1 MEVYKY
7 VVWVE
12 RNDYYFN
19 TYKEAQ
25 AHYEEYLSKGYDDVE
40 LIKLKEE
47 VNEGYKKGT
56 LLQEYFLNPHFKPT
70 EEEQKELEEFFTEIG
85 GKEWKLN

>member
-25 AHYEEYLSKGYDDVE
+25 EHYEEYLSKGYDDVE
-40 LIKLKEE
+40 LIKLEE
-47 VNEGYKKGT
+47 KA
-56 LLQEYFLNPHFKPT
+56 
-70 EEEQKELEEFFTEIG
+70 
-85 GKEWKLN
+85 